1 MLFNLIDVLAGKW
14 FDWRVRRSIAKP
26 IEPLMIKEVELA
38 NNGGMRVLAEHPA
51 VMILAD
57 QAAALLEESNATNY
71 VQFDLVPRPDRT
83 DCKPIRVTVQW
94 AHGMSPGTKNIFLE
108 TALRDIMATV
118 ELRTPVDDPINDFL
132 VACAEICTIAKLALS
147 GVDWRQV
154 VGNGETDEGQ
164 AN

>member
-38 NNGGMRVLAEHPA
+38 NNGGMRVLGAHPA
-51 VMILAD
+51 MMILAD
-57 QAAALLEESNATNY
+57 EAAALLEESNATHY

-108 TALRDIMATV
+108 TALRDIM
-118 ELRTPVDDPINDFL
+118 ESPENS
-132 VACAEICTIAKLALS
+132 EIVRVIAKLALV

-154 VGNGETDEGQ
+154 IGNVETDES
-164 AN
+164 